1 MDLNRA
7 QEILAKMAK
16 SKYNSTNIDKVLEE
30 FLKYEKNG
38 ECQHFWPDENTACK
52 LMLNYNNSETGV

>member
-1 MDLNRA
+1 MDLTRA

-16 SKYNSTNIDKVLEE
+16 DRCTTVSKVLAE
-30 FLKYEKNG
+30 FLKWEKNG

-52 LMLNYNNSETGV
+52 LMLNYNNQ